1 MPNNRFNKQV
11 TPKGYKAGGSV
22 KEEPMRDRMKQPLKR
37 KAGPKAGRGVSPS
50 KQPKKM
56 GAGAMA
62 KKKNK
67 NLTSNITG
75 KKLTNKTAID
85 KINKTKAKYAALK
98 ESANS
103 SNPMRTDRVF
113 RTGKVNYRNP
123 ESAIEFYGD
132 KGSKKGLAEKAMNR
146 RIKFL
151 RNNMKKGGSALK
163 PVQPNQKGLSKLPT
177 EVRNKMGYMQDGGK
191 VKDKPGKNMV
201 LGKTFHPIT
210 ENAMVNNIVKNFS
223 GNKKF
228 ASVNDLQDRHKEIK
242 EKFFNKGVKPS
253 EIQKLDKEFK
263 SRLVKAK
270 SRANKAIANRPGMKE
285 YRKKQQKSKAIDTG
299 SEN

>member
-1 MPNNRFNKQV
+1 MQV
-11 TPKGYKAGGSV
+11 TPKGYKAGGKVSPT
-22 KEEPMRDRMKQPLKR
+22 K
-37 KAGPKAGRGVSPS
+37 KAGPKAARSPS
-50 KQPKKM
+50 KQQRKM
-56 GAGAMA
+56 GAGARD
-62 KKKNK
+62 KK
-67 NLTSNITG
+67 
-75 KKLTNKTAID
+75 KTAID
-85 KINKTKAKYAALK
+85 KINKTKAIYSSLK

-103 SNPMRTDRVF
+103 NNPMRTDRVF

-285 YRKKQQKSKAIDTG
+285 YRKKQQKAKAIDTG